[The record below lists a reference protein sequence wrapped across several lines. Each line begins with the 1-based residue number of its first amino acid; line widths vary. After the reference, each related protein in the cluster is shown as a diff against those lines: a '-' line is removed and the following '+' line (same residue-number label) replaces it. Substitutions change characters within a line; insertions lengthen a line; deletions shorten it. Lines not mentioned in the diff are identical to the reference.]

1 MSKTPKKLSN
11 LLISGNKIS
20 QKQLEEALKTQRAT
34 GNKLG
39 EELVDKG
46 YLTEEDI
53 IEVLEFQMG
62 IPHVDLEKYFI
73 DPDVVN
79 LVSETLAR
87 KYILIPIKKNRGSL
101 TVAMADPLNLFAIDD
116 VKIATGLDVT
126 PVISIRKDIL
136 DSIEQYFGKKSAE
149 KAIEDLK
156 DQYNI
161 ELDSNLDDELLNE
174 INNAPVVRL
183 VNSFIKQ
190 AISAKASDIHIEP
203 YEDRIRIRFRI
214 DATLQE
220 IMSPSKNTHSAI
232 TTRIKIISK
241 MDIAERRLP
250 QDGRVEMNID
260 GRSID
265 LRVSSLPTVYGEKIV
280 IRILDRTSTIM
291 TKKSLGFTENNLNR
305 FNNLLSYPNGIL
317 LVTGPTGSGK
327 TTTLYAALQE
337 LNSIGKN
344 IITLED
350 PVEYRLDGI
359 NQVQIN
365 PKSGLTFSSG
375 LRSILRQDPDIIMVG
390 EIRDEE
396 TARLA
401 IRAAITGH
409 LVISTMHTNDA
420 ASTVSRLV
428 DMGIEPYLVASSVMG
443 VVAQRLVR
451 KICDSCKTEYISEKK
466 EEDILN
472 IYEPIKLYKGKGCSK
487 CYNTGYKGR
496 TSIHEVLEVD
506 KNMRQNINN
515 NNSIDDLKELAK
527 ANGMTSLYENNKD
540 LVVKGITSIN
550 ELLKVSYIKE

>member
-1 MSKTPKKLSN
+1 MSKTPKKLGN

-291 TKKSLGFTENNLNR
+291 TKKSLGFTENNLKR

-527 ANGMTSLYENNKD
+527 ANGMISLYENNKD

>member
-1 MSKTPKKLSN
+1 MSKTPKKLGN

-62 IPHVDLEKYFI
+62 IPHADLEKYFI

>member
-1 MSKTPKKLSN
+1 MSKTPKKLGN

>member
-1 MSKTPKKLSN
+1 MSKTPKKLGN

-20 QKQLEEALKTQRAT
+20 QKQLEEALKMQRAT

-291 TKKSLGFTENNLNR
+291 TKKSLGFTENNLKR

-527 ANGMTSLYENNKD
+527 ANGMISLYENNKD

>member
-1 MSKTPKKLSN
+1 MAKSSKRLGD
-11 LLISGNKIS
+11 LLTSVGKIS
-20 QKQLEEALKTQRAT
+20 HDQLEQALKSQKDT
-34 GNKLG
+34 GKKLG

-46 YLTEEDI
+46 YVTETDI

-62 IPHVDLEKYFI
+62 IPHVDLNKYFI
-73 DPDVVN
+73 EPDIVN
-79 LVSETLAR
+79 LVPESLSK
-87 KYILIPIKKNRGSL
+87 KYALIPIKKDRGKL
-101 TVAMADPLNLFAIDD
+101 IVAMSDPLNLFAIDD
-116 VKIATGLDVT
+116 VKIATGLDVE
-126 PVISIRKDIL
+126 PVISIKKDIL
-136 DSIEQYFGKKSAE
+136 DSIEQYYGKKSAE

-161 ELDSNLDDELLNE
+161 ELTSDLDEKLLNE

-183 VNSFIKQ
+183 VNSLIKQ
-190 AISAKASDIHIEP
+190 AISSKASDIHIEP

-214 DATLQE
+214 DGTLQE
-220 IMSPSKNTHSAI
+220 IMKPTKNTHSAI
-232 TTRIKIISK
+232 ITRIKIISK
-241 MDIAERRLP
+241 MDIAERRVP
-250 QDGRVEMNID
+250 QDGRVEMHID
-260 GRSID
+260 SRNID

-280 IRILDRTSTIM
+280 IRILDRMNTIM
-291 TKKSLGFTENNLNR
+291 TKKRLGFTKDNLNR
-305 FNNLLSYPNGIL
+305 FDKLLNYPNGIL

-337 LNSIGKN
+337 LNSVGKN
-344 IITLED
+344 IIALED

-365 PKSGLTFSSG
+365 TKSGLTFSSG

-428 DMGIEPYLVASSVMG
+428 DMGIEPYLVASSVIG
-443 VVAQRLVR
+443 VIAQRLVR
-451 KICDSCKTEYISEKK
+451 RICDNCKIEYISGKK
-466 EEDILN
+466 EEDILS
-472 IYEPIKLYKGKGCSK
+472 ICEPVKLYKGTGCNK

-496 TSIHEVLEVD
+496 ISIHEILEAN
-506 KNMRQNINN
+506 KQIRESINN
-515 NNSIDDLKELAK
+515 NSSIDNLKEIAR
-527 ANGMTSLYENNKD
+527 NSGMTSLYENNKD
-540 LVVKGITSIN
+540 LVLKGITSID
-550 ELLKVSYIKE
+550 ELLKVSYTKE

>member
-1 MSKTPKKLSN
+1 MAKYSKRLGD
-11 LLISGNKIS
+11 LLTSVGKIS
-20 QKQLEEALKTQRAT
+20 HDQLEQALKSQKDT
-34 GNKLG
+34 GKKLG

-46 YLTEEDI
+46 YVTEIDI

-62 IPHVDLEKYFI
+62 IPHVDLNKYFI
-73 DPDVVN
+73 EPDVVN
-79 LVSETLAR
+79 LVSETIAK
-87 KYILIPIKKNRGSL
+87 KYALIPIKKDRGKL
-101 TVAMADPLNLFAIDD
+101 IVAMSDPLNLFAIDD
-116 VKIATGLDVT
+116 VKIATGLDVE
-126 PVISIRKDIL
+126 PAISIKKDIL
-136 DSIEQYFGKKSAE
+136 DSIEQYYGKKSAE

-156 DQYNI
+156 DQYDI
-161 ELDSNLDDELLNE
+161 ELNSNLDEKLLNE

-183 VNSFIKQ
+183 VNSLIKQ
-190 AISAKASDIHIEP
+190 AISSRASDIHIEP

-214 DATLQE
+214 DGTLQE
-220 IMSPSKNTHSAI
+220 IMNPTKNTHSAI
-232 TTRIKIISK
+232 ITRIKIISK
-241 MDIAERRLP
+241 IDIAERRVP
-250 QDGRVEMNID
+250 QDGRVEMNIE
-260 GRSID
+260 GRDID

-280 IRILDRTSTIM
+280 IRILDRINNIM
-291 TKKSLGFTENNLNR
+291 TKERLGFNKYNLNR
-305 FNNLLSYPNGIL
+305 FDKLLNYPNGIL

-337 LNSIGKN
+337 LNSVGKN

-365 PKSGLTFSSG
+365 TKSGLIFSSG

-428 DMGIEPYLVASSVMG
+428 DMDIEPYLVASSVIG
-443 VVAQRLVR
+443 VIAQRLVR
-451 KICDSCKTEYISEKK
+451 RICDNCKTEYISGKK
-466 EEDILN
+466 EEDILS
-472 IYEPIKLYKGKGCSK
+472 ICESVKLYKGTGCNK

-496 TSIHEVLEVD
+496 ISIHEILEVN
-506 KNMRQNINN
+506 KQIREVINN
-515 NNSIDDLKELAK
+515 NSSIDDLKEMAI
-527 ANGMTSLYENNKD
+527 NSGMTSLYENNKD
-540 LVVKGITSIN
+540 LVLKGITSIN
-550 ELLKVSYIKE
+550 ELLKVSYTKE

>member
-1 MSKTPKKLSN
+1 MSKTPKKLGN

-291 TKKSLGFTENNLNR
+291 TKKSLGFTENNLKR